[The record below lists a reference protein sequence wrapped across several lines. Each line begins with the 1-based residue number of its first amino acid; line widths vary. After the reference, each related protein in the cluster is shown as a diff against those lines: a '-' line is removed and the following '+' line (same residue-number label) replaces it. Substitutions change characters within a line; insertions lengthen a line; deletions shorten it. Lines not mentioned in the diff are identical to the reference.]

1 MPIATRHGPL
11 LAQFGRYVVVGGTAF
26 IVDYSLFFLLLGKAA
41 LHYLAA
47 ATLAYLA
54 GLVVNYLL
62 SIAWVFDYR
71 RLSHRGQEFAVFAA
85 IGLCGVVL
93 NGLLIHYIAAGLNI
107 PYLQAKPWAA
117 LMVLL
122 CNFGA
127 RKLLLFTAPSATIA
141 AAGQAHPPR
150 LR

>member
-1 MPIATRHGPL
+1 MPTPSKYGPIL
-11 LAQFGRYVVVGGTAF
+11 SQFCRYVVVGGAAF
-26 IVDYSLFFLLLGKAA
+26 SVDYSLFFILLGKAA
-41 LHYLAA
+41 LHYLVA

-62 SIAWVFDYR
+62 SVAWVFDYR

-85 IGLCGVVL
+85 IGLGGVVL
-93 NGLLIHYIAAGLNI
+93 NGLLIHAIAAGLQL

-117 LMVLL
+117 VVILL

-127 RKLLLFTAPSATIA
+127 RKLLLFTAPCATIA
-141 AAGQAHPPR
+141 GAGEARPHR